1 MFHAVGLK
9 VIDARERKRDDLDV
23 STRALKDMID
33 RQTAHVVVENR
44 PEDVADGSR
53 NVQHSCQ
60 SIARFVTYIQHP
72 LTPPAYHRACIDD
85 ILVRNVEQHCDINAY
100 STWYRVSYIHLH
112 ASKVMANL
120 VCGPFNW
127 RTLRV
132 YVFRI

>member
-44 PEDVADGSR
+44 PEDVADGTR

-60 SIARFVTYIQHP
+60 SIARFVTYVHTHSASIS
-72 LTPPAYHRACIDD
+72 RACIDG
-85 ILVRNVEQHCDINAY
+85 ILVRNVEQHCDINTY
-100 STWYRVSYIHLH
+100 STWYRVSFIHLH
-112 ASKVMANL
+112 ASKVVANL

-127 RTLRV
+127 RTLLRL